1 MKWRKSM
8 KGIDY
13 LEEVSALLDE
23 KRVAFIETDDDEL
36 RQVLSNIW
44 TAHVLHG
51 EHCMNASANIMN
63 YHEELKKRGFECKIV
78 QSYGD
83 WITQITW

>member
-13 LEEVSALLDE
+13 LEEVSMLLGE
-23 KRVAFIETDDDEL
+23 KRAAFIKTDDDEL
-36 RQVLSNIW
+36 RKVLSNIW
-44 TAHVLHG
+44 TAHVIHD
-51 EHCMNASANIMN
+51 EHCINVSADIMN
-63 YHEELKKRGFECKIV
+63 YHEELKKRGCECRIV
-78 QSYGD
+78 QSYGN

>member
-1 MKWRKSM
+1 MKWRENM

-13 LEEVSALLDE
+13 LEETSNLLNQKREEFIKTNDE
-23 KRVAFIETDDDEL
+23 TLKN
-36 RQVLSNIW
+36 VLSNIW
-44 TAHVLHG
+44 TAHVIHD
-51 EHCMNASANIMN
+51 EHCINVSADIMN
-63 YHEELKKRGFECKIV
+63 YHEELKKRGCECRIV